1 MHPLADPATGR
12 MVHCMS
18 ILETE
23 RLVLRELT
31 PADAPFIL
39 ELLNEPAYHRYIGD
53 KGVRDLAGAEKYLR
67 EGPMASYARN
77 GFGLWLVSLKDGTP
91 IGMCGPIRRDTLEHP
106 DLGFALLAR
115 FAGQGYAHEAAS
127 AVLAHA
133 RSVLKLGAI
142 LAITAPENPPSIKLL
157 GKLGFRF
164 ERMIALPGYAE
175 PSRLFIQT
183 P

>member
-1 MHPLADPATGR
+1 MDIVQTPRT
-12 MVHCMS
+12 
-18 ILETE
+18 
-23 RLVLRELT
+23 VLRELT
-31 PADAPFIL
+31 LSDAAFIL

-53 KGVRDLAGAEKYLR
+53 RGVRDVAGAEKYLR
-67 EGPMASYARN
+67 EGPMTSYAKN
-77 GFGLWLVSLKDGTP
+77 GYGLWLVALKDGTP

-115 FAGQGYAHEAAS
+115 FGGQGYAHEAAS

-133 RSVLKLGAI
+133 RSALKLGTL

-164 ERMIALPGYAE
+164 ERMIELPGYGE
-175 PSRLFIQT
+175 PSRLFVLT